1 MPPEFPLWL
10 RLTHFFNFLFITL
23 LIRSG
28 IEIIGAEPKF
38 YTNDDGIPGT
48 EWLWFT
54 NTDMPDDELWTSED
68 ESRPLSSWIAL
79 PGQDNLGL
87 GRHWHFWA
95 VVGWILTGLIYIVLL
110 FTTPQWQRLVP
121 ISWTIIPAAWDSL
134 TTYLQF
140 TVPPSGDPYNPLQ
153 QFTYFLLVF
162 VITPLQIITGLAMSP
177 ALDARFPWFPK
188 ILGGRQTARSLH
200 LLGLVVFVIFTVIHV
215 GMVVI
220 HGFGTGMAKI
230 VLGSS
235 DQPETLAVIIGLL
248 GIGAVVA
255 FHALGT
261 WFSLRNPLTMKN
273 LLEIGVDPLR
283 VRLFHHWNAVQEF
296 DQDQISEYARVNGR
310 PPKND
315 TYQQLKE
322 NDFKEYELTVG
333 GLVMNELSLS
343 LDDLQEMP
351 RQSQTTEHVC
361 IQGWSYFAQW
371 DGVPV
376 SEIVERCEPTDD
388 AQYLVF
394 HTLDEKWEYSEEGPE
409 ENVDNGNYYEVI
421 NMNTAM
427 KPETILADEMNR
439 EPLPVPHGGPLR
451 LRLETQLGYKMAKWV
466 NHIEFVET
474 YEDIRLGQG
483 GWRNDVLEYSSEAGI

>member
-1 MPPEFPLWL
+1 MPLEFPLWL
-10 RLTHFFNFLFITL
+10 RLTHFFNFLFTTL

-38 YTNDDGIPGT
+38 YWNDDSLPGT

-79 PGQDNLGL
+79 PGRDNLGL

-95 VVGWILTGLIYIVLL
+95 TVGWILTGLIYIVLL

-121 ISWTIIPAAWDSL
+121 TSWTIIPAAWDAL
-134 TTYLQF
+134 VTYLQF
-140 TVPPSGDPYNPLQ
+140 SVPVGTDPYNPLQ
-153 QFTYFLLVF
+153 QLTYFLLIF
-162 VITPLQIITGLAMSP
+162 VITPLQILTGLAMSP

-188 ILGGRQTARSLH
+188 LLGGRHPARSLH
-200 LLGLVVFVIFTVIHV
+200 LIGLVIFVVFIVVHI
-215 GMVVI
+215 GMVVA
-220 HGFGTGMAKI
+220 HGFGTQMAKI
-230 VLGSS
+230 VLGSPE
-235 DQPETLAVIIGLL
+235 QPNGLATAIGLV

-255 FHALGT
+255 FHVLGT
-261 WFSLRNPLTMKN
+261 WYSLRNSLRMKN
-273 LLEIGVDPLR
+273 LLEIGIDSLR

-296 DQDQISEYARVNGR
+296 DQDRISEYARVNGR

-315 TYQQLKE
+315 TFQQLQE
-322 NDFKEYELTVG
+322 NDFEEWEVTVD
-333 GLVMNELSLS
+333 GLVENPLTLS

-351 RQSQTTEHVC
+351 RQNQTTEHIC

-371 DGVPV
+371 GGVPV

-388 AQYLVF
+388 AEYLVF
-394 HTLDEKWEYSEEGPE
+394 HTLDEKWEYSEEGPFE
-409 ENVDNGNYYEVI
+409 DIDHDNYYEVI
-421 NMNTAM
+421 SMEEAM
-427 KPETILADEMNR
+427 KPETILADEMNG
-439 EPLPVPHGGPLR
+439 EPLPVPHGGPTR

-466 NHIEFVET
+466 DHIEFVED
-474 YEDIRLGQG
+474 YEDIGAGQG
-483 GWRNDVLEYSSEAGI
+483 GWRNDVLDYSSEAGI